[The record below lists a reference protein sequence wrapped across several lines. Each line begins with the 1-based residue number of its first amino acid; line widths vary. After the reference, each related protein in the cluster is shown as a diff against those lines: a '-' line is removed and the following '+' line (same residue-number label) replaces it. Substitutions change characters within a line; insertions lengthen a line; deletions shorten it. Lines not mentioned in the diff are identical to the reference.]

1 MRSPSS
7 YALLAGIVVSEC
19 HFLQRLLGSIH
30 GLSTGCN
37 FANSRF
43 VTIIANIPAWIDPN
57 GR

>member
-7 YALLAGIVVSEC
+7 YALLAGSVASEC
-19 HFLQRLLGSIH
+19 QLLQRLLGSIH
-30 GLSTGCN
+30 VSTACN